1 MRPKLRFL
9 LILFTGLNSSVVL
22 FVPRVALLTAFL
34 GSTAQAEPYIQIPK
48 YRLEAHDL
56 AIIVNDN
63 DPLSIQIA
71 NYYRERRGIPLTN
84 VVHVRI
90 DPKRVD
96 IPVDYFSTISATVER
111 QVPNGVQAFALTWAR
126 PYRVGCMSVTAAFTA
141 GYDTQLCEQSGCRR
155 AAMSKLFD
163 ADTVR
168 PFYDRGLRP
177 TMALAALNFEDA
189 KALIDRGIR
198 ADGSDPLGTVY
209 MLSTSDHNRNV
220 RSPQFEEVVKR
231 FGSRLRVEN
240 HRTDTL
246 RDKPDVL
253 TYFTGRQSVVALDTL
268 RFLPGAVADHLTSF
282 GGQLTNSSQ
291 MSSLRWLEAGATAS
305 YGTVVE
311 PCNIP
316 MKFPAPEVFLDW
328 YLRGATVIE
337 AYWKS
342 VAWPWEGVF
351 VGEPLASPFGGVTV
365 HQNGDVISLKTNS
378 LRPGTYRVWTSQSA
392 VGPFEPQ
399 RWVFPVRES
408 EREFRLPALP
418 AAAFALKRE

>member
-1 MRPKLRFL
+1 MEKRTTHSFAFAVTLWAAL
-9 LILFTGLNSSVVL
+9 LDSSVL
-22 FVPRVALLTAFL
+22 A
-34 GSTAQAEPYIQIPK
+34 SPYIQIPK
-48 YRLEAHDL
+48 YHLETHDL
-56 AIIVNDN
+56 AIIVNDR
-63 DPLSIQIA
+63 DPLSNQIA

-84 VVHVRI
+84 VVHVRF

-96 IPVDYFSTISATVER
+96 IPVDDFLREQATIAR
-111 QVPNGVQAFALTWAR
+111 QVPSWVQAFVLTWAR
-126 PYRVGCMSVTAAFTA
+126 PYRVGCMSVTAAFAA
-141 GYDTQLCEQSGCRR
+141 GYDAQLCEQSGCRR
-155 AAMSKLFD
+155 ASISKLFN
-163 ADTVR
+163 ANTVR
-168 PFYDRGLRP
+168 PFHDKGMRP
-177 TMALAALNFEDA
+177 TMALAALNFADA
-189 KALIDRGIR
+189 KTLIDRGIR
-198 ADGSDPLGTVY
+198 SDGSDPLGTVY
-209 MLSTSDHNRNV
+209 MLSTSDRNRNV

-231 FGSRLRVEN
+231 FGKRLRVEI
-240 HRTDTL
+240 HHADTL

-253 TYFTGRQSVVALDTL
+253 TYFTGRQTVEALDTL

-311 PCNIP
+311 PCNLP

-328 YLRGATVIE
+328 YLRGATVME

-351 VGEPLASPFGGVTV
+351 IGEPLASPFGGVTA
-365 HQNGDVISLKTNS
+365 HLNGDVISLKTNA
-378 LRPGTYRVWTSQSA
+378 LLPGSYRVWTSQSA

-399 RWVFPVRES
+399 RWVIPVRES

-418 AAAFALKRE
+418 AAAFSLQRE